1 MTVGEILA
9 ALRKEHNI
17 GQKELAIYLNVSTG
31 TVSNYE
37 HNVHSPDLAA
47 ISRLADYF
55 GVTADYLL
63 GRTSCRYDPRLLN
76 QRISTQYTV
85 TDIVDLVLTFDN
97 VTADKLMEYARFL
110 QARR

>member
-9 ALRKEHNI
+9 ALRKERNI

-76 QRISTQYTV
+76 RRISTEYTV
-85 TDIVDLVLTFDN
+85 TDIVDLVLTFDGA
-97 VTADKLMEYARFL
+97 TADKLMEYARFL
-110 QARR
+110 QARC

>member
-9 ALRKEHNI
+9 ALRKERNI
-17 GQKELAIYLNVSTG
+17 GQKELALYLNVSTG

-63 GRTSCRYDPRLLN
+63 GRTSCRYDPSLLN
-76 QRISTQYTV
+76 RQISKQYTV
-85 TDIVDLVLTFDN
+85 TDIVDLVLTFDSA
-97 VTADKLMEYARFL
+97 TTDKLMEYARFL
-110 QARR
+110 QTRL